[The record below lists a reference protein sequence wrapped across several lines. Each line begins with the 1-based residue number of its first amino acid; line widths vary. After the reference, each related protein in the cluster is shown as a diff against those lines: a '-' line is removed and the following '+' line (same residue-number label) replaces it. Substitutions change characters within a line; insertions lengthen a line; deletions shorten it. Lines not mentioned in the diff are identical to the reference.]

1 MEAKKGASIQVKNLW
16 FLPRKPEEKRILFH
30 AINHIGLGHLNRSIA
45 VAQWLT
51 AGIPDVQVLFLI
63 EGGEDFIEP
72 TGFPWIII
80 PGQASESEH
89 CEQITRTVLHVFRP
103 HLMIH
108 DTLIRES
115 INKAAADEGIR
126 QVLIGRVG
134 DVLRDQL
141 RYNLSMITGVDLL
154 LIPHKRAEVAPP
166 DQALIAQYTGKTVY
180 TGPLVRRKDRISSDC
195 IRQMLGLT
203 RAHKVILATFGGGG
217 YDLARDILANL
228 LAARAQILNR
238 YPQAKLIVISGPHF
252 SDSLPKVDGFVCYA
266 SRFEQSLADFFEIAS
281 VVVCMAGYNTIN
293 EVAASGIP
301 TVSIP
306 AVEAEDQVGRVEA
319 YAQRFHH
326 ILLGSTD
333 AKELTYQV
341 IDALAEE
348 RDLSA
353 VQEFWQQAE
362 AATQR
367 LVNEIDHLLHDTHE
381 HCLE

>member
-1 MEAKKGASIQVKNLW
+1 MMKNLW
-16 FLPRKPEEKRILFH
+16 FLPKKPEEKRILFH
-30 AINHIGLGHLNRSIA
+30 AINHIGLGHLNRTIA
-45 VAQWLT
+45 VAQWLK
-51 AGIPDVQVLFLI
+51 ARIPDLQVLFLI

-72 TGFPWIII
+72 TGFPWVII
-80 PGQASESEH
+80 PGQASEREH
-89 CEQITRTVLHVFRP
+89 CEQITRAVLNVFRP
-103 HLMIH
+103 NLLIH
-108 DTLIRES
+108 DTLIREA
-115 INKAAADEGIR
+115 INRSATDEGIR

-141 RYNLSMITGVDLL
+141 RYNLSMMLRVDLL
-154 LIPHKRAEVAPP
+154 LIPHEREEVSQL
-166 DQALIAQYTGKTVY
+166 DQALIEQYAGKTIY
-180 TGPLVRRKDRISSDC
+180 TGPLVRRKDQISSDDLL
-195 IRQMLGLT
+195 QKLSLT
-203 RAHKVILATFGGGG
+203 RESKVILATFGGGG
-217 YDLARDILANL
+217 YDLARRILANL
-228 LAARAQILNR
+228 LAARAQILDR
-238 YPQAKLIVISGPHF
+238 YPQAKLIIISGPHS
-252 SDSLPKVDGFVCYA
+252 SDALPKVDEFVCYA
-266 SRFEQSLADFFEIAS
+266 SRFEPSLTDYFDIAS

-301 TVSIP
+301 TISIP

-319 YAQRFHH
+319 YAQRFPH
-326 ILLGSTD
+326 IVLGSTD

-341 IDALAEE
+341 IGALANE